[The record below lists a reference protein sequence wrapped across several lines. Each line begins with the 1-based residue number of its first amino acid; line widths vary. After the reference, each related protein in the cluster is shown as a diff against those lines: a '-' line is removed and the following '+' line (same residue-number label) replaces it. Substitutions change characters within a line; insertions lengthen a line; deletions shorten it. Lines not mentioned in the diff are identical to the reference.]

1 MEYIQQDAPL
11 GIAHAVKIARDYM
24 GETPFVLYLGDNF
37 LLGGVKS
44 FVDSFRENGAN
55 CQILLHPVNNPQA
68 FGIAE
73 FVEGRV
79 TRIVEKPTSPP
90 SNLAVIGIYMFDHH
104 VFEAVE
110 RIKPSARGELEIT
123 DTIQYFIDQLHEATG
138 GDAVVVAGVG
148 QHQMWVSQFWQFTE
162 PRSWINSGGLGTM
175 GFAVPAAIGAKM
187 ARPNDLVFALDGDGC
202 FQMTC
207 QELITAATEHI
218 PIKIA
223 VFNNHGHGMVRQWQR
238 LFYGGRFSAT
248 DLGTVAPD
256 YPALAEAMGCAGLRA
271 EKPSEVGPVID
282 KALAIN
288 DRPVV
293 IEVVVDPDEMCF
305 PMVKAGG
312 SCDNVAMGPEDL

>member
-1 MEYIQQDAPL
+1 MSGMHGSYTATTAIQASDL
-11 GIAHAVKIARDYM
+11 LFNIGARFD
-24 GETPFVLYLGDNF
+24 D
-37 LLGGVKS
+37 
-44 FVDSFRENGAN
+44 
-55 CQILLHPVNNPQA
+55 
-68 FGIAE
+68 
-73 FVEGRV
+73 RV
-79 TRIVEKPTSPP
+79 TGDPATFAPEAKVVHIDIDPAEISKVRHADVPIVGDARVVLGQL
-90 SNLAVIGIYMFDHH
+90 LATLD
-104 VFEAVE
+104 
-110 RIKPSARGELEIT
+110 KQRGEAAPPARTEWFE
-123 DTIQYFIDQLHEATG
+123 TIDDWQHRFPLAYDQDPEGPIKVQYFIDQLHEATG